1 MNLFTTLFRL
11 PIILSLILLM
21 SCDEDKNFE
30 ELAPY
35 RTYTALLNQQDE
47 DAPVATVLENT
58 LNITIEWSRTSTG
71 KYLGTLSQPVDINK
85 SALWVSTPPT
95 HAVMRIRF
103 NSPTEIYLEAGQ
115 GVNFHTDTFS
125 NVSLELKVYK

>member
-1 MNLFTTLFRL
+1 MKLFTPVFRL
-11 PIILSLILLM
+11 TTILCLILLM
-21 SCDEDKNFE
+21 GCDEDKNFE

-58 LNITIEWSRTSTG
+58 LNITIEWSRTSRG

-85 SALWVSTPPT
+85 STLWVSTPPT

-115 GVNFHTDTFS
+115 GVNFHTDTYS